1 MGPTAFGR
9 PLQLLG
15 GPTAFGGPYSF
26 WWVLQLLVGPTA
38 FGGSYSFWW
47 ALQLLV
53 GPTAF
58 GGPYS
63 FGGSYSLGGS
73 YSFWWVLQLLVGP
86 TAFGGTYSFGGSYS
100 LWWVLQ
106 LQLQLR
112 RSFWTWRVGCVAEY
126 FCSDTLNIITI
137 VNFYSHYILVNSF
150 EEVFG
155 LGGWLVS
162 GEGDEGD
169 FNITDHM
176 PFVTDTCNNEQDN
189 QGEKIGCSLR
199 RVETPKAGSWDCVRT
214 LLETTE
220 TQRAQCKQTPLSTM
234 VWMGA

>member
-1 MGPTAFGR
+1 MEKGGGEDVLELAYKRAG
-9 PLQLLG
+9 LG
-15 GPTAFGGPYSF
+15 GQDQCLIEGVLTHRDHPGSLGGRVEDIAICLDTLTTISIVNVYSY
-26 WWVLQLLVGPTA
+26 
-38 FGGSYSFWW
+38 SYSFE
-47 ALQLLV
+47 
-53 GPTAF
+53 AF
-58 GGPYS
+58 
-63 FGGSYSLGGS
+63 GS
-73 YSFWWVLQLLVGP
+73 YSFWWV
-86 TAFGGTYSFGGSYS
+86 
-100 LWWVLQ
+100 